1 MQVEI
6 EWLKPSAKDS
16 LRERI
21 CHYYGIEKRMTVNWR
36 QRTDISE
43 AVYEDML
50 KTCVAHGLC
59 LIRKSNQK
67 SEHSS
72 TE

>member
-43 AVYEDML
+43 AVYDDML
-50 KTCVAHGLC
+50 RTCVANGFC
-59 LIRKSNQK
+59 IIRKSNHK
-67 SEHSS
+67 AE
-72 TE
+72 TP